1 MADSACTTIS
11 CSHDLWL
18 TTAAAEDDNA
28 GPAPY
33 RPPIWSRSTTV
44 RRCRQSCRSGAETK
58 ARH

>member
-28 GPAPY
+28 GPVPY
-33 RPPIWSRSTTV
+33 RPPIWRRSTTV
-44 RRCRQSCRSGAETK
+44 RRCRQSVPEWR
-58 ARH
+58 